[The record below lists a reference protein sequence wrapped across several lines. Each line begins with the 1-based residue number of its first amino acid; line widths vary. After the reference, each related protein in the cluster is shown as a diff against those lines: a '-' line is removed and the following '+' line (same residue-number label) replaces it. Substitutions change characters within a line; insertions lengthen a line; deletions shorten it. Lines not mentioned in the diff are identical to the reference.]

1 MSNNQLEEQMSTTT
15 IMMPAAFQ
23 GAIQSMCEDA
33 IGQAIKALSEKYS
46 FDADEARREL
56 KLGKI
61 QVKAAAASK
70 GSSKKDSA
78 EKPKSKRGKTGYL
91 LYTGELRAE
100 VKAEMEAELA
110 DGEKLKPQDVV
121 TKLAARWK
129 ELSDEE
135 KAEWNQKA
143 KDANSESETSDTE
156 SAPPAEKPKKETKK
170 AVEKPK
176 KETKKAVEKKAE
188 DAEAKPKKKNGYLV
202 FSKEMRADVKEALE
216 AELEEGEKLKPQA
229 IIQELAAQWKA
240 LSDEEK
246 AEWTAKANTPS
257 SDADSVRF

>member
-1 MSNNQLEEQMSTTT
+1 MSTTT

-33 IGQAIKALSEKYS
+33 IGQAIKALSEKYG
-46 FDADEARREL
+46 FDSDEARREL

-61 QVKAAAASK
+61 QVKAAASK

-110 DGEKLKPQDVV
+110 DGEKLKPQNVV

-129 ELSDEE
+129 ELSDDE
-135 KAEWNQKA
+135 KAEWNEKA
-143 KDANSESETSDTE
+143 KEANSESETSDTE
-156 SAPPAEKPKKETKK
+156 VAEKSNKETKKAAAEKPKKETKK
-170 AVEKPK
+170 A
-176 KETKKAVEKKAE
+176 EKKAE
-188 DAEAKPKKKNGYLV
+188 DAEAKPKKKNGYLAY
-202 FSKEMRADVKEALE
+202 SKEMRAEVKEALE

-246 AEWTAKANTPS
+246 AEWTAKANTPAS
-257 SDADSVRF
+257 SDADSD

>member
-1 MSNNQLEEQMSTTT
+1 MSNNLIKQQMSTTT

-33 IGQAIKALSEKYS
+33 IGQAIKALSEKYG
-46 FDADEARREL
+46 FDSDEARREL

-61 QVKAAAASK
+61 QVKAATSK
-70 GSSKKDSA
+70 GSSKKDSV
-78 EKPKSKRGKTGYL
+78 EKPKTKRGKTGYL

-100 VKAEMEAELA
+100 VKAEMEADLE
-110 DGEKLKPQDVV
+110 DGVKLKPQDVV

-129 ELSDEE
+129 QLSDEE

-156 SAPPAEKPKKETKK
+156 PVTLAEKSKKETKK
-170 AVEKPK
+170 DVEKPK
-176 KETKKAVEKKAE
+176 KETKKVEKKAD
-188 DAEAKPKKKNGYLV
+188 DAEAKPKKKNGYLA

-229 IIQELAAQWKA
+229 VIQELAAQWKA

-246 AEWTAKANTPS
+246 AEWSVKANTPVS
-257 SDADSVRF
+257 SDADSD

>member
-1 MSNNQLEEQMSTTT
+1 MSTTT

-61 QVKAAAASK
+61 QVKAAASK

-78 EKPKSKRGKTGYL
+78 DKPKSKRGKTGYL

-129 ELSDEE
+129 ELSEDE
-135 KAEWNQKA
+135 KAEWNEKA
-143 KDANSESETSDTE
+143 KEANSESETSDTE
-156 SAPPAEKPKKETKK
+156 VAEKPKKETKK
-170 AVEKPK
+170 AVAEKPK
-176 KETKKAVEKKAE
+176 KETKKAEKKAE

-246 AEWTAKANTPS
+246 AEWTAKANTPAS
-257 SDADSVRF
+257 SDADSD

>member
-1 MSNNQLEEQMSTTT
+1 MSTTT

-33 IGQAIKALSEKYS
+33 IGQAIKALSEKYG
-46 FDADEARREL
+46 FDSDEARREL

-61 QVKAAAASK
+61 QVKAAASK

-110 DGEKLKPQDVV
+110 DGEKLKPQEVV

-135 KAEWNQKA
+135 KAQWNEKA
-143 KDANSESETSDTE
+143 KEANSESETSDTE
-156 SAPPAEKPKKETKK
+156 SAVPVEKPKKETKKAAAEKPKKETKK
-170 AVEKPK
+170 A
-176 KETKKAVEKKAE
+176 EKKAE

-202 FSKEMRADVKEALE
+202 FSKEMRADVREALE
-216 AELEEGEKLKPQA
+216 AELEDGEKLKPQA
-229 IIQELAAQWKA
+229 IVQELAAQWKA

-246 AEWTAKANTPS
+246 AEWTAKANTPAS
-257 SDADSVRF
+257 SDADSD

>member
-33 IGQAIKALSEKYS
+33 IGQAIKALSEKYG
-46 FDADEARREL
+46 FDSDEARRDL

-61 QVKAAAASK
+61 QVKAATSK

-110 DGEKLKPQDVV
+110 DGEKLKPQNVV

-129 ELSDEE
+129 ELSDDE
-135 KAEWNQKA
+135 KAEWNEKA
-143 KDANSESETSDTE
+143 KEANSESETSDTE
-156 SAPPAEKPKKETKK
+156 VAEKPKKETKK
-170 AVEKPK
+170 AVAEKPK
-176 KETKKAVEKKAE
+176 KETKKAAAEKKAD
-188 DAEAKPKKKNGYLV
+188 DAEAKPKKKNGYLA

-246 AEWTAKANTPS
+246 AEWTAKANTPAS
-257 SDADSVRF
+257 SDADSD

>member
-1 MSNNQLEEQMSTTT
+1 MSTTT

-33 IGQAIKALSEKYS
+33 IGQAIKALSEKYG
-46 FDADEARREL
+46 FDSDEARREL

-61 QVKAAAASK
+61 QVKTAVSK
-70 GSSKKDSA
+70 GSA

-100 VKAEMEAELA
+100 VKAEMEAELVE
-110 DGEKLKPQDVV
+110 GEKLKPQDVV

-156 SAPPAEKPKKETKK
+156 PAAP
-170 AVEKPK
+170 VEKPK
-176 KETKKAVEKKAE
+176 KEPKKVAEKVEKKAEKVEKKVEKKAE

-246 AEWTAKANTPS
+246 AEWTHKANTPPP
-257 SDADSVRF
+257 SDADSD